1 MIIGHKKIFDHL
13 TVSYKKGNLSH
24 AYIFHGSS
32 QLGKRTLAF
41 ELVKKIYCEKES
53 DTSGE
58 CTNCTRIA
66 NNMFPDVMSVGL
78 EDGSREIG
86 IRTIRE
92 VRSKLILGSYYGG
105 ITTVVVNDAERLTR
119 EATAALLKM
128 LEEPRGEALFILI
141 SENLDALP
149 ETIISRSHTIPFLS
163 VPLKEIKTHLM
174 RNRGLS
180 ESKAGRYA
188 RHSFGK
194 PGLAIEMAGG
204 KYEHPVL
211 KHIVEFQQVIGGN
224 YGDRFSFVERLLKT
238 EERAAASL
246 EAWMI
251 LLRDF
256 MMKEA
261 GCEDLVVYG
270 PDMRVQK
277 SSLTPSALVLL
288 LKRIQK
294 TSRLLASTNINPKLA
309 LEALLL
315 SV

>member
-1 MIIGHKKIFDHL
+1 M
-13 TVSYKKGNLSH
+13 SYEKGNLSH

-41 ELVKKIYCEKES
+41 EFIKKIYCEKEN
-53 DTSGE
+53 DTKGL
-58 CTNCTRIA
+58 CTNCIRIS
-66 NNMFPDVMSVGL
+66 NNTFPDVISVGR
-78 EDGSREIG
+78 EEGSREIG

-92 VRSKLILGSYYGG
+92 VRRKLILGSYDGG
-105 ITTVVVNDAERLTR
+105 LTTVVVNDAERLTR
-119 EATAALLKM
+119 EATSALLKI
-128 LEEPRGEALFILI
+128 LEEPRGETLFILTC
-141 SENLDALP
+141 ENIDALP
-149 ETIISRSHTIPFLS
+149 ETIISRSHTISFLS
-163 VPLKEIKTHLM
+163 VPLKEIRTHLM
-174 RNRGLS
+174 RNKGLS
-180 ESKAGRYA
+180 EPEAQRYA
-188 RHSFGK
+188 RYSFGK
-194 PGLAIEMAGG
+194 PGLAIEMAEA

-211 KHIVEFQQVIGGN
+211 KHIVEFQQVIGGT

-238 EERAAASL
+238 EERAAVSL

-261 GCEDLVVYG
+261 GCEDLAVYG
-270 PDMRVQK
+270 PGERVQK
-277 SSLTPSALVLL
+277 SPLTPSALVLL

-294 TSRLLASTNINPKLA
+294 TRRLLASTNINPKLA